1 MLLCA
6 VYGWHRQ
13 SNNKVAS
20 GMRRT
25 LICLLLAIYST
36 KADIL
41 FCDSHAG
48 HTYRFES
55 DRKSVEGKV
64 TRQELVEL
72 ALHWAMNFYRDRS
85 LEVVD
90 LEFEIAPLSFWLVT
104 FKKAGANE
112 TFYAVALPDRT
123 IVEPRD

>member
-1 MLLCA
+1 
-6 VYGWHRQ
+6 
-13 SNNKVAS
+13 
-20 GMRRT
+20 MRCT
-25 LICLLLAIYST
+25 LICLLLAICST
-36 KADIL
+36 KANIL
-41 FCDSHAG
+41 FCDPHAG

-55 DRKSVEGKV
+55 DRKSVEAKA
-64 TRQELVEL
+64 TRQEVVEL
-72 ALHWAMNFYRDRS
+72 ALYWAMNFYRDRS

-112 TFYAVALPDRT
+112 MFYAVALPDGT